1 MTVGERIQQCRKKH
15 NLSQE
20 ELGKRLFVS
29 RQTISQWETD
39 QTLPTID
46 NLMRLKEVFG
56 ISIDTLLYGD
66 TDASETPVKTTGRT
80 RKKVWIIVLCAVLG
94 TLLLIG
100 GLLALLRA
108 ALPTLYYRIYPFD
121 RITGTVTVT
130 VDGKPY
136 LLRTDEFSENRDVF
150 HGTPRFSVLGG
161 TAHVRIR
168 GGEKEPYGF
177 MLKIDGVEHP
187 MRIGTFHFNWWDV
200 TKFDLGIAVD
210 TTAKTVTMQS
220 STQQIGNDGSTLHS
234 TQTETFSLSDPE
246 ISFGFGEG

>member
-1 MTVGERIQQCRKKH
+1 MPPDAYKM
-15 NLSQE
+15 SY
-20 ELGKRLFVS
+20 LGKQTVHPLPL
-29 RQTISQWETD
+29 RQRVCYTAGES
-39 QTLPTID
+39 
-46 NLMRLKEVFG
+46 EVFP
-56 ISIDTLLYGD
+56 L
-66 TDASETPVKTTGRT
+66 R
-80 RKKVWIIVLCAVLG
+80 RKNVWIIVLCAVLG
-94 TLLLIG
+94 MLLLIG

-108 ALPTLYYRIYPFD
+108 AFPTLYYRIYPFD

-136 LLRTDEFSENRDVF
+136 PLRADEFSENRDVF

-161 TAHVRIR
+161 TSHVRIR

-200 TKFDLGIAVD
+200 TKFDLDIAIN

>member
-1 MTVGERIQQCRKKH
+1 MHACTIHPSANKPPDAYKM
-15 NLSQE
+15 SY
-20 ELGKRLFVS
+20 LGK
-29 RQTISQWETD
+29 QTVNP
-39 QTLPTID
+39 LPPLRRVCYTAD
-46 NLMRLKEVFG
+46 ESEVFP
-56 ISIDTLLYGD
+56 L
-66 TDASETPVKTTGRT
+66 R

-108 ALPTLYYRIYPFD
+108 AFPTLYYRIYPFD

-136 LLRTDEFSENRDVF
+136 LLRADEFSKNQDVF

-177 MLKIDGVEHP
+177 MLKIDGVEHS

-200 TKFDLGIAVD
+200 TKFDLSIAVD